1 MIDDE
6 KYDLKKYL
14 DPTFALLD
22 KFREVAPGSFKHC
35 QNVSNICES
44 VAVELSLDVDL
55 MKCAALYHD
64 IGKINNPL
72 FFSENQTDEENV
84 HDKLEPILSYHTI
97 TRHVGDSV
105 LYMLQCEG
113 IPHKVIEII
122 SQHHGDTVLRA
133 FHNKAKTEP
142 EDKYRYKCKKPTSTE
157 AAVLMIVDSVEATA
171 RALYNN
177 DPKSENDIISK
188 ALNGT
193 IDRLIDDSQ
202 LDNVTLGTLK
212 VIKKLLRVELSS
224 IYHKRVTYD
233 DEEDEKTIG
242 ETKP

>member
-1 MIDDE
+1 MGDDE
-6 KYDLKKYL
+6 TYDLKKYL
-14 DPTFALLD
+14 DPTFSLLD
-22 KFREVAPGSFKHC
+22 KFREIAPGSFKHC

-44 VAVELSLDVDL
+44 IAVELGLDVDL

-64 IGKINNPL
+64 IGKMNNPL

-97 TRHVGDSV
+97 TRHVGDSI
-105 LYMLQCEG
+105 LYMLQCDN

-133 FHNKAKTEP
+133 FHNKAKNEP

-177 DPKSENDIISK
+177 NSSEDNDIVMK
-188 ALNGT
+188 ALTGT
-193 IDRLIDDSQ
+193 VDRLIDDGQ

-212 VIKKLLRVELSS
+212 IIKKQMKKELAS

-233 DEEDEKTIG
+233 DDDKKTIG
-242 ETKP
+242 EAKP